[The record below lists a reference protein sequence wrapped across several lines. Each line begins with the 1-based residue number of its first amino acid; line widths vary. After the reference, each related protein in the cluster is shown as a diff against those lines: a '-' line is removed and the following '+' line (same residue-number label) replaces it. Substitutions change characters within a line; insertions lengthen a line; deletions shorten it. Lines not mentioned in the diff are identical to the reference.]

1 MSDETSR
8 FELPLAEMKVVYR
21 VMHAHLAE
29 HLELMESEFLGA
41 LQRELQA
48 RAKAEGVDATDH
60 AAWDAWLGNVGAAAC
75 DERVK
80 ARRALS

>member
-1 MSDETSR
+1 MSEGTAR
-8 FELPLAEMKVVYR
+8 FELQLPEMKVVYR
-21 VMHAHLAE
+21 ALHAHLAE
-29 HLELMESEFLGA
+29 HLELMESDFFSS

-60 AAWDAWLGNVGAAAC
+60 GAWDAWLGNEDAQAC

-80 ARRALS
+80 ARRVLS